1 MPTIKVLV
9 EAGKANAGP
18 PIGPALGPLGVN
30 TMDIV
35 NAINQ
40 ETKHLE
46 GIEIPIKIHIDS
58 KKKFSIELG
67 SPQTSAL
74 IKKELNLKKGASK
87 VNEEV
92 AGNLTFD
99 QVLKIVNAKY
109 SQLVSKSKKSS
120 VKEILGS
127 CRSMGINVDN
137 LPAQE
142 IINKVNLGEF
152 DSKLN

>member
-30 TMDIV
+30 TMDVV
-35 NAINQ
+35 NEINNQ
-40 ETKHLE
+40 TKHLD
-46 GIEIPIKIHIDS
+46 GMQIPVKIHIDN

-74 IKKELNLKKGASK
+74 IKKELNIKKGASK
-87 VNEEV
+87 VHEEV

-99 QVLKIVNAKY
+99 QVLKITNAKY

-127 CRSMGINVDN
+127 CRAMGINVDS

-142 IINKVNLGEF
+142 VIKMVNKGDY
-152 DSKLN
+152 DSKLK

>member
-30 TMDIV
+30 TMDVV
-35 NAINQ
+35 NKIN
-40 ETKHLE
+40 EVTKHLE
-46 GIEIPIKIHIDS
+46 GIEIPLKIHIDS
-58 KKKFSIELG
+58 KKKFTIELG

-74 IKKELNLKKGASK
+74 IKKELKIKKGASK
-87 VNEEV
+87 VNV
-92 AGNLTFD
+92 DIAGNLTFD
-99 QVLKIVNAKY
+99 QVLKITNAKY

-127 CRSMGINVDN
+127 CRSMGINVDG
-137 LPAQE
+137 LPAKE
-142 IINKVNLGEF
+142 ILVKLNAGEY

>member
-1 MPTIKVLV
+1 MPTIKVLI

-30 TMDIV
+30 TMEVV
-35 NAINQ
+35 NEINNQ
-40 ETKHLE
+40 TQHLG
-46 GIEIPIKIHIDS
+46 GIEIPVKIHIDS

-67 SPQTSAL
+67 SPQTGAL
-74 IKKELNLKKGASK
+74 IKKELNIKKAASK

-99 QVLKIVNAKY
+99 QVLKIMNAKY
-109 SQLVSKSKKSS
+109 SQLVSKSKKSA

-127 CRSMGINVDN
+127 CRAMGINVDS
-137 LPAQE
+137 LPAQDV
-142 IINKVNLGEF
+142 IKKVNAGEY